1 MSKLRGKILES
12 QPLKQRMLKE
22 RKWAF
27 KTPLYI
33 KIVIKLLVLGTLSK
47 RIYHQSNLL
56 EFLYANSRFL
66 VQIFNVL
73 SHLLRS

>member
-1 MSKLRGKILES
+1 MKSSTTKKSFSSNQNNHQKINKSKLRGKILES

-33 KIVIKLLVLGTLSK
+33 KIVIKLLVLGTFQ
-47 RIYHQSNLL
+47 RGFITN
-56 EFLYANSRFL
+56 
-66 VQIFNVL
+66 QIC
-73 SHLLRS
+73 